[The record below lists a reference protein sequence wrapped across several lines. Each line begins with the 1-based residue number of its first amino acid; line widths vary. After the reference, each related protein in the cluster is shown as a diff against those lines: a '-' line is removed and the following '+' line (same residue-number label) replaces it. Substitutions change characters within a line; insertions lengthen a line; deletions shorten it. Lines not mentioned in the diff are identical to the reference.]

1 MFIHNR
7 IANSTAN
14 GPGERAV
21 VWVQGCS
28 LACSG
33 CWNSETHAFVK
44 DKDMS
49 IGELADW
56 ILDQNI
62 EGVTFSGGEPFQQAP
77 ALELLISFIKERRP
91 ELSIGSFTG
100 YTLQELRDGKFNWW
114 HPELRIMIP
123 GDAKLSNSILK
134 QMDFIIAGR
143 YNQLQ
148 RCDDKPLCG
157 SRNQE
162 VHFLS
167 TRYSPTDLHSNIVE
181 MVVDQEEG
189 LVQITGFPESLAAI
203 DDKEGWD
210 DASSHKDEGPDDQ
223 MLAVA

>member
-1 MFIHNR
+1 MYIHNR

-14 GPGERAV
+14 GPGERVV

-33 CWNSETHAFVK
+33 CWNSETHPFVK
-44 DKDMS
+44 DKDMLIS
-49 IGELADW
+49 ELADW
-56 ILDQNI
+56 ILNQNV

-114 HPELRIMIP
+114 HPELRTMIP

-167 TRYSPTDLHSNIVE
+167 ARYNLKDLHANIVE
-181 MVVDQEEG
+181 MVVDPEAG
-189 LVQITGFPESLAAI
+189 LVQITGFPDSLTAI
-203 DDKEGWD
+203 DGKEGCED
-210 DASSHKDEGPDDQ
+210 YSHKDEGPDDQ
-223 MLAVA
+223 MLACA

>member
-1 MFIHNR
+1 MK
-7 IANSTAN
+7 
-14 GPGERAV
+14 
-21 VWVQGCS
+21 
-28 LACSG
+28 CSG

-44 DKDMS
+44 DKDMLIS
-49 IGELADW
+49 ELADW
-56 ILDQNI
+56 ILNQNV

-100 YTLQELRDGKFNWW
+100 YTLQELWDGKFNWW

-167 TRYSPTDLHSNIVE
+167 TRYNPKDLHANIVE
-181 MVVDQEEG
+181 MVVDPEAG
-189 LVQITGFPESLAAI
+189 LVQITGFPDSLTAI
-203 DDKEGWD
+203 DGKDGCED
-210 DASSHKDEGPDDQ
+210 YSHKDEGPDDQ
-223 MLAVA
+223 MLACA

>member
-1 MFIHNR
+1 MYIHNR

-14 GPGERAV
+14 GPGERVV

-33 CWNSETHAFVK
+33 CWNSETHPFVK
-44 DKDMS
+44 DKDMLIS
-49 IGELADW
+49 ELADW
-56 ILDQNI
+56 ILNQNV

-100 YTLQELRDGKFNWW
+100 YTLQELREGKFNGW
-114 HPELRIMIP
+114 HPELRTMIP
-123 GDAKLSNSILK
+123 GDAKLSNAILK

-167 TRYSPTDLHSNIVE
+167 SRYNPKDLHANIVE
-181 MVVDQEEG
+181 MVVDPEAG
-189 LVQITGFPESLAAI
+189 LVQITGFPDSLTAI
-203 DDKEGWD
+203 DGKEGCED
-210 DASSHKDEGPDDQ
+210 YSHKDEGPDDQ
-223 MLAVA
+223 MLACA